1 MIAEGNTIQ
10 FETFEGSF
18 EEVHVVEKL
27 DEFIEVIINS
37 INFKELLNGLSQ
49 EEVNLGFV
57 EDQFIT
63 LEQPHVKIVMST
75 CD

>member
-18 EEVHVVEKL
+18 EEIHVVEKL
-27 DEFIEVIINS
+27 DEFIEVGINS
-37 INFKELLNGLSQ
+37 INLKELLTALSQ

-57 EDQFIT
+57 EDQFVT
-63 LEQPHVKIVMST
+63 LEQPHVKIVMAT
-75 CD
+75 CE